1 LGRRSALRTAPAG
14 ELLHPLAKEASVEM
28 NDPKRT
34 GKEERLAAEEAEA
47 AAAEAAGIGGE
58 APRDSDDPAQQ
69 PLIEAG
75 EGEAE
80 GFELAERQLED
91 IASHGD
97 EHRFPDRDAPPPEDR
112 EESEFGEADESSH
125 RDA

>member
-1 LGRRSALRTAPAG
+1 METNREEREDEA
-14 ELLHPLAKEASVEM
+14 LAK
-28 NDPKRT
+28 
-34 GKEERLAAEEAEA
+34 EEAEA

-58 APRDSDDPAQQ
+58 VAKDSEDPAEQ

-80 GFELAERQLED
+80 GFELAERDLED

-97 EHRFPDRDAPPPEDR
+97 QHRFPDSVPPPPEEPSDA
-112 EESEFGEADESSH
+112 EYGEADEAIPE
-125 RDA
+125 DK